1 MRSESEC
8 VRVSELYHRSY
19 LIVGVCD
26 ECECSA
32 GHVPVCVW
40 VSDECVWWVC
50 DKCLMNVWWV
60 WWVFDECVM
69 SVWVCVMS
77 VSVPVLPPPWGA
89 GVSDECVMN
98 VSVSVW
104 WVWVYPI
111 GHVSVLSPPWWAG
124 VWVSVWWVCPIGH
137 VPVLSS
143 PWWASVCECVWWVWV
158 YPIGHVPVLPPPR
171 WACLADLPEVDH
183 HPHQGRLLPVTRLP
197 RLRYLTVKFLF

>member
-98 VSVSVW
+98 VSVW

-111 GHVSVLSPPWWAG
+111 GHVSVLS
-124 VWVSVWWVCPIGH
+124 
-137 VPVLSS
+137 S
-143 PWWASVCECVWWVWV
+143 PWWASVCECVWVSVRRERV
-158 YPIGHVPVLPPPR
+158 YPVGHVPVLPPPR